1 MAIYMK
7 YDAIKGD
14 VSASG
19 HEQWI
24 ELSSF
29 KYDITRAIS
38 AQTGSKGDRE
48 TSAPTIGEVVITK
61 RTDRATVGLLG
72 EAYQGHGKK
81 VQIDFCKT
89 DKGQVNAYAKWGLE
103 NVLISGYSFSTA
115 EATGPGAEHPRES
128 ISLNFTV
135 VTFTEYGS
143 DVTGK
148 IGNPSTIAYDAAQAK
163 VL

>member
-7 YDAIKGD
+7 YADIKGT

-38 AQTGSKGDRE
+38 AQTGAKGDRE
-48 TSAPTIGEVVITK
+48 TSAPTVGEVVITK
-61 RTDRATVGLLG
+61 RTDRSTVGLLG

-81 VQIDFCKT
+81 VLFGKWSGSEVKIDGEDLMIMK
-89 DKGQVNAYAKWGLE
+89 E
-103 NVLISGYSFSTA
+103 
-115 EATGPGAEHPRES
+115 
-128 ISLNFTV
+128 
-135 VTFTEYGS
+135 S
-143 DVTGK
+143 DVMGVIEGK
-148 IGNPSTIAYDAAQAK
+148 PKSAK
-163 VL
+163 KVA